1 MSDAQA
7 GERAAEDAQAIIDR
21 LGLGESDDTVVDAA
35 SIVAK
40 IEGSGGA
47 TEIPSG
53 EPKDD
58 KGTQPSGASS
68 SAKATSE
75 GDTQGTS
82 GTTQVVGEPAGVL
95 LKDGKHFLPY
105 DKYKESRKEAAEAK
119 ARAEAAEAELA
130 KLRAAGEK
138 PGDSSATGTAT
149 AAASTD
155 ALDKAIAEVEA
166 MEATI
171 AEYEAEGMTAMAA
184 QTRSQATVLRALIE
198 DRRAEVERAKAA
210 DESAQRR
217 TAEEMRS
224 AVDEAVDNNPTLRFL
239 RDTENPLWDA
249 AVDQDA
255 ILRQN
260 PATAGLPLEKRLEK
274 VVAAIEAVHGQIKL
288 PPEFQSVASVKA
300 AAQKVVEEEA
310 AAGFVPRTLSDM
322 PGGGLPSTSEG
333 EALSKMDPTQLA
345 RIFDEASPDKLA
357 DLLSQVP

>member
-1 MSDAQA
+1 MSDAEA
-7 GERAAEDAQAIIDR
+7 GVRAAEDAQAIIDR
-21 LGLGESDDTVVDAA
+21 LGLGDSDETVVDTE

-40 IEGSGGA
+40 IEGSGA
-47 TEIPSG
+47 TEVPLG
-53 EPKDD
+53 EPNDD
-58 KGTQPSGASS
+58 KGTQPPGASS
-68 SAKATSE
+68 SAEAASE
-75 GDTQGTS
+75 GGTQSTS
-82 GTTQVVGEPAGVL
+82 GTQVAGEPAGVL

-130 KLRAAGEK
+130 KLRAAGETS
-138 PGDSSATGTAT
+138 GESGGTGKAA
-149 AAASTD
+149 AAASST
-155 ALDKAIAEVEA
+155 LDEAIAEVEA
-166 MEATI
+166 MEASV

-184 QTRSQATVLRALIE
+184 QARSQAKVLRALIE
-198 DRRAEVERAKAA
+198 DRRAEAARAKADA
-210 DESAQRR
+210 DAAQRR
-217 TAEEMRS
+217 TAEEVRS

-239 RDTENPLWDA
+239 RDTDNPLWDA

-274 VVAAIEAVHGQIKL
+274 VVAAIEAVHGPIKL

-300 AAQKVVEEEA
+300 AAQKVVENET

-322 PGGGLPSTSEG
+322 PGGGLPSTSTG
-333 EALSKMDPTQLA
+333 EALSKMDPVQMA

-357 DLLSQVP
+357 DLLAQVP